1 LPGKA
6 VSRRRS
12 CKETALTYVPYPAGT
27 GDRITEPLPRPRSL
41 ATAVKLMYA
50 GAALAVLNVIVSIA
64 MQHTLP
70 IAAGG
75 IIAAGA
81 WLWMARENA
90 VGRGW
95 ARTLAAV
102 LFGIYTLA
110 SLLVLSTQG
119 LGVTI
124 VGFVNWLVALAATIC
139 LWRRDASQYFTQSRY
154 QEAAQDP
161 AQSRYF

>member
-1 LPGKA
+1 
-6 VSRRRS
+6 
-12 CKETALTYVPYPAGT
+12 
-27 GDRITEPLPRPRSL
+27 
-41 ATAVKLMYA
+41 MYA

-64 MQHTLP
+64 RIGSLASSLVSRSGYATSQAHSIAMQHTLP

-75 IIAAGA
+75 MIA
-81 WLWMARENA
+81 
-90 VGRGW
+90 
-95 ARTLAAV
+95 
-102 LFGIYTLA
+102 A

-124 VGFVNWLVALAATIC
+124 VGLVNWLVAQAATIC

-154 QEAAQDP
+154 REATQHP

>member
-1 LPGKA
+1 
-6 VSRRRS
+6 
-12 CKETALTYVPYPAGT
+12 
-27 GDRITEPLPRPRSL
+27 
-41 ATAVKLMYA
+41 MYA

-64 MQHTLP
+64 VQHTLP

-75 IIAAGA
+75 MIA
-81 WLWMARENA
+81 
-90 VGRGW
+90 
-95 ARTLAAV
+95 
-102 LFGIYTLA
+102 A

-124 VGFVNWLVALAATIC
+124 VGLVNWLVAQAATIC

-154 QEAAQDP
+154 REATQHP